1 LGMGVIHHQNA
12 QQLRSELRNLG
23 VEVCFLRHR

>member
-23 VEVCFLRHR
+23 VEV